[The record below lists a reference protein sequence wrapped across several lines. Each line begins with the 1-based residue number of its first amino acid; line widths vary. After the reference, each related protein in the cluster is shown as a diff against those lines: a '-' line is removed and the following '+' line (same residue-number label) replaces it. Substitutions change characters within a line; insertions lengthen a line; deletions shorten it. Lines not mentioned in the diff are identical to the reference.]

1 MAKGYLN
8 IDSGEVEISTDVIAS
23 YAGAC
28 AIECFGVVGM
38 AGQSMKDG
46 VMHLLKRDSLKKGID
61 VIVEDNKISIEI
73 HIIVAYGL
81 NIVSITQNLVENV
94 KYKLEQFTGMPVD
107 KINVLVEGIRVID

>member
-8 IDSGEVEISTDVIAS
+8 NDMGEVEISTDVVAS

-28 AIECFGVVGM
+28 ALECFGVVGM
-38 AGQSMKDG
+38 AAKSVTDG
-46 VMHLLKRDSLKKGID
+46 VMHLLKKDSLRKGIE
-61 VIVEDNKISIEI
+61 VTVEDNRLYIEF

-94 KYKLEQFTGMPVD
+94 KYKVEQFTGIPVE
-107 KINVLVEGIRVID
+107 KISVLVEGIRVID